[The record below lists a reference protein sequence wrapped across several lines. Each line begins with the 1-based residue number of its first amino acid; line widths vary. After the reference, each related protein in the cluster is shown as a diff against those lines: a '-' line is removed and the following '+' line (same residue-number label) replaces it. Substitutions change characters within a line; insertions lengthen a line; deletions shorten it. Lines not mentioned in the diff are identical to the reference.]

1 MSMIDPSM
9 IPIIFGKP
17 LYIWGGV
24 IAFILILTVFSIGYL
39 THIGKCPVDFKWHRR
54 IAYLAVFFALMHAIT
69 AILIYF

>member
-24 IAFILILTVFSIGYL
+24 IAIVLLLVVFTIGYL
-39 THIGKCPVDFKWHRR
+39 LNAGKISIDLKWHKYL
-54 IAYLAVFFALMHAIT
+54 AYLAVFFALAHAIV